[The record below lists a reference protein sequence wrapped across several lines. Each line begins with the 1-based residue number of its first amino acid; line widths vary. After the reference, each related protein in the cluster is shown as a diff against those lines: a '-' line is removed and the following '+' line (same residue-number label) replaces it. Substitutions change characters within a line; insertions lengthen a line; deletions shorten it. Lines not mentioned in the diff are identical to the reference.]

1 MIIRPLIAKLKSRA
15 YKLDSRKV
23 ICHKIR
29 ISGVLTFESRNLSF
43 TKMSEGVK
51 TLMDAMSEAATS
63 VTKDNIGFDE
73 AFTLHHRTVFRAA
86 RSVVR
91 DDGLAE
97 DVTQEVFL
105 RLYNNLDAIRDEE
118 MLRPWLIR
126 VALNVARN
134 TLRGNIRANT
144 REENY
149 VKETG
154 ETSAAATVEVDL
166 EKREQAKEIHRA
178 LSLIKEPLRSCLVL
192 KQQGL
197 SYREIAESLNLTET
211 SIGTF
216 IARARQEFVRHYGK
230 IGGGSIL

>member
-1 MIIRPLIAKLKSRA
+1 MI
-15 YKLDSRKV
+15 
-23 ICHKIR
+23 
-29 ISGVLTFESRNLSF
+29 ESRSKRF
-43 TKMSEGVK
+43 TKMTEGVK
-51 TLMDAMSEAATS
+51 TLMDAMSEAAAS
-63 VTKDNIGFDE
+63 VAKERIGFDE

-86 RSVVR
+86 HSVVR
-91 DDGLAE
+91 DEGLAE

-105 RLYNNLDAIRDEE
+105 RLYNNLDSIKDEE

-134 TLRGNIRANT
+134 TLRSKFRANT

-149 VKETG
+149 VKEWS
-154 ETSAAATVEVDL
+154 ETSATTVETDL
-166 EKREQAKEIHRA
+166 ERRERAKEIHRA

-192 KQQGL
+192 RQQGL
-197 SYREIAESLNLTET
+197 SYKEIAESLQLTET

-230 IGGGSIL
+230 IGGGNIL

>member
-1 MIIRPLIAKLKSRA
+1 MLIKMT
-15 YKLDSRKV
+15 DS
-23 ICHKIR
+23 
-29 ISGVLTFESRNLSF
+29 LN
-43 TKMSEGVK
+43 M
-51 TLMDAMSEAATS
+51 LMDAMSQERTAAANGKI
-63 VTKDNIGFDE
+63 VFDE

-86 RSVVR
+86 RSVVQ
-91 DDGLAE
+91 DAMLAE

-105 RLYNNLDAIRDEE
+105 RLYNNPDAVKDEE

-134 TLRGNIRANT
+134 TVRGNTRANT

-149 VKETG
+149 VKETS
-154 ETSAAATVEVDL
+154 ETTEFTA
-166 EKREQAKEIHRA
+166 EKDFEQREQAKEVQRA

-197 SYREIAESLNLTET
+197 SYKEIAASLDLNET

-230 IGGGSIL
+230 IGGKTQ